1 MGIFGGNPAR
11 KEERLERQIHR
22 KETKLEEVRKQTGQV
37 VPPKHEPGQSVAVA
51 LADLRAYV
59 DKLNEHQARQIDAL
73 DTDVGRLSEKRKII
87 ATAKSGGMFGGDA
100 GGSMMPL
107 IMILLLSGGLGG
119 TTTSGT
125 TGGLSSTT
133 LLLLVVMMG
142 GMGGG
147 DEGGGM
153 GSMLPLLFII
163 LLL

>member
-1 MGIFGGNPAR
+1 MGIFGGNAQR

-22 KETKLEEVRKQTGQV
+22 KESKLEEVRKQMPGSVT
-37 VPPKHEPGQSVAVA
+37 PPKHEPGQSVAVA

-59 DKLNEHQARQIDAL
+59 DKLNEIQARQIDAL
-73 DTDVGRLSEKRKII
+73 DTDVGRLSEKRKIV
-87 ATAKSGGMFGGDA
+87 ATAKTGGMFGGDS
-100 GGSMMPL
+100 GSMMPL
-107 IMILLLSGGLGG
+107 LMILLLSGGLGG

-142 GMGGG
+142 GMGG
-147 DEGGGM
+147 DSDGGGM